1 MKLSTKGRYGVRLM
15 IDLAAHY
22 GEGPVLLREIAKR
35 QEISEKYLSNLINP
49 LKSTGL
55 LAAMRGVHGGY
66 VLGKAPSEITMK
78 DIVQAVEGPVC
89 LVDCVE
95 KPAGC
100 NRTPLCIAHEL
111 WSEAAEGMA
120 RILEKYTLADMV
132 ERQKAKR
139 DNMIPDGYMI

>member
-1 MKLSTKGRYGVRLM
+1 MKLSTKGRYGVRMM

-49 LKSTGL
+49 LKAMGL
-55 LAAMRGVHGGY
+55 IETTRGVNGGY

-78 DIVQAVEGPVC
+78 DIVQVMEGPLC

-95 KPAGC
+95 KPAVC
-100 NRTPLCIAHEL
+100 SRSSFCIAHDL
-111 WSEAAEGMA
+111 WREAAEGMA
-120 RILEKYTLADMV
+120 QVLKKYTLADMV
-132 ERQKAKR
+132 MRQKAKR
-139 DNMIPDGYMI
+139 ENMIHDNYMI